1 MANELLSIL
10 ENAGRIGLP
19 APDVVKRAVE
29 VLKDKGEVSNA
40 KLKMKP
46 ISRE

>member
-19 APDVVKRAVE
+19 VPDVIRKAVE
-29 VLKDKGEVSNA
+29 VLKDKGGA
-40 KLKMKP
+40 K
-46 ISRE
+46 

>member
-19 APDVVKRAVE
+19 VPDVVKRAVE
-29 VLKDKGEVSNA
+29 VLKRRGYVMQSK
-40 KLKMKP
+40 K
-46 ISRE
+46 

>member
-19 APDVVKRAVE
+19 VPDVVKRAVE
-29 VLKDKGEVSNA
+29 VLKDKGEG
-40 KLKMKP
+40 KQKMKS